1 MHRSTKDTV
10 KFPVKI
16 TTLECGYEGCLFQT
30 RDHVPGTLEE
40 VHKCLLETHVELE
53 HLAVDKN
60 TMGCIC
66 PYAATYDWSGTRRSS
81 HLFWKNM

>member
-1 MHRSTKDTV
+1 M
-10 KFPVKI
+10 
-16 TTLECGYEGCLFQT
+16 
-30 RDHVPGTLEE
+30 PGILEE

-81 HLFWKNM
+81 YLFWKNM